1 MPRILGATRSTSPH
15 EIGEPQIRGELERG
29 NAAGLEHY
37 RRAGEML
44 PEAKSKLEMPRGVGG
59 LRVIFISV
67 DGVRSAICSSLKNPE
82 KEAQIARAL
91 GLQLIDIGYKVLVT
105 KSIRQRRVER
115 SDDAPQPSPMP
126 VVATCDS
133 GRREPSSRTIAGQTS
148 RRIEGVAV
156 GVRRE
161 KGTLP
166 QGTRVS
172 ADLSRVNL
180 ISVREWLDA
189 LATHVRNEGQR
200 PK

>member
-15 EIGEPQIRGELERG
+15 EIGEPQILGELERG

-105 KSIRQRRVER
+105 KLHPDKGGSSEAMTRLNRPLCRSSRR
-115 SDDAPQPSPMP
+115 AIP
-126 VVATCDS
+126 VDVNL
-133 GRREPSSRTIAGQTS
+133 RRER
-148 RRIEGVAV
+148 
-156 GVRRE
+156 
-161 KGTLP
+161 
-166 QGTRVS
+166 
-172 ADLSRVNL
+172 
-180 ISVREWLDA
+180 
-189 LATHVRNEGQR
+189 
-200 PK
+200 